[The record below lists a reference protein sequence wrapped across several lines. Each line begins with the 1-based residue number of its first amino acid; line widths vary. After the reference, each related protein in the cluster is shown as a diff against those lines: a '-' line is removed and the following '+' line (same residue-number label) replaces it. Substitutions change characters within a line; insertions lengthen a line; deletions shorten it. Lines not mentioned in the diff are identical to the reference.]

1 MTVVLRA
8 HAGPSVGTGHVM
20 RCAALGLRMR
30 SLGHQVSLVTT
41 KLPPAV
47 RAWLS
52 ACDIDVITLTAEQE
66 ESDAAVLE
74 PVTSTLESGDWLV
87 VDHYGRD
94 EQWERRVDRGGARL
108 CVIDD
113 LADRQ
118 HACDVLIDVGMHA
131 LVGDPYR
138 DLVPSGA
145 ELLLGPSFALLRP
158 EFEGRSARERTGD
171 VSRVLVSLGGGDL
184 VVEELLKVL
193 AAVAE
198 LPDPRPEVRVLRDAL
213 LSSTIDALAASIPG
227 VTCVDFTDDMP
238 GMLEWADL
246 VVGTCGGSSW
256 ERCLLGV
263 PTVACLTAENQRGD
277 LGGLST
283 AGALL
288 SVGDAQTT
296 TVRHW
301 ATALSTLIARPDAVR
316 SMGLAA
322 GAIMKDRDRSLERL
336 DGLLAPLD

>member
-1 MTVVLRA
+1 MIT
-8 HAGPSVGTGHVM
+8 SE
-20 RCAALGLRMR
+20 
-30 SLGHQVSLVTT
+30 
-41 KLPPAV
+41 LPLAV

-52 ACDIDVITLTAEQE
+52 ACDIDVMTLTAEQDE
-66 ESDAAVLE
+66 LDAEVLD

-94 EQWERRVDRGGARL
+94 EHWEQRVDRGGARL

-113 LADRQ
+113 LADRR
-118 HACDVLIDVGMHA
+118 HTCDVLIDVGMHT

-138 DLVPSGA
+138 DLVPSRA

-158 EFEGRSARERTGD
+158 QFEGRSARDRTGE

-184 VVEELLKVL
+184 VSDELLKVL

-198 LPDPRPEVRVLRDAL
+198 LPGPRPEFRVLRDSS

-227 VTCVDFTDDMP
+227 VACVDFTDDMP
-238 GMLEWADL
+238 GMLTWADL

-277 LGGLST
+277 LNGLSA
-283 AGALL
+283 AGAVL
-288 SVGDAQTT
+288 SVGDAETT
-296 TVRHW
+296 TAGDW
-301 ATALSTLIARPDAVR
+301 ATALSTLIASPDAVR

-322 GAIMKDRDRSLERL
+322 AAIMKDRERSLERM
-336 DGLLAPLD
+336 DGLLASLD